1 MAEPSCSNDI
11 DVNFINE
18 MIPHHEGA
26 IAMAKT
32 TLEYPICS
40 ELKTILQAI
49 ITSQSNGVRQLN
61 DELPVQAKTYL
72 NRLSEVAGVELG
84 IVSVGPEREQ
94 TIVLKKL
101 L

>member
-1 MAEPSCSNDI
+1 MN
-11 DVNFINE
+11 
-18 MIPHHEGA
+18 
-26 IAMAKT
+26 
-32 TLEYPICS
+32 
-40 ELKTILQAI
+40 
-49 ITSQSNGVRQLN
+49 
-61 DELPVQAKTYL
+61 VQAKTYL

>member
-1 MAEPSCSNDI
+1 
-11 DVNFINE
+11 

-49 ITSQSNGVRQLN
+49 ITSQSNGVRQL
-61 DELPVQAKTYL
+61 KT
-72 NRLSEVAGVELG
+72 
-84 IVSVGPEREQ
+84 
-94 TIVLKKL
+94 VLEDITC
-101 L
+101 